1 MAGFY
6 GALVEAI
13 KIEEVQDDDDD
24 DVLAVASRVTRRL
37 FSRRSS
43 PQCTLCIV
51 RPDIFQN
58 GTRDRIAGIIR
69 ELAESEKGR
78 AGVVAAGALL
88 AAFMIEIARSDGLM
102 TSLEL
107 AKTILKLSKS
117 VEGREWL
124 VAAGGCGAL
133 AQALRIDDSDF
144 EIFNHDCREDFWELE
159 RCNESALR
167 KLRNNK
173 K

>member
-24 DVLAVASRVTRRL
+24 DL
-37 FSRRSS
+37 FPYFGMRG
-43 PQCTLCIV
+43 I
-51 RPDIFQN
+51 
-58 GTRDRIAGIIR
+58 IAGIIR

-88 AAFMIEIARSDGLM
+88 AAFMIEIARSDGLIK
-102 TSLEL
+102 SLQL

-117 VEGREWL
+117 VEGRAGL

-133 AQALRIDDSDF
+133 SQALRNDQEDF
-144 EIFNHDCREDFWELE
+144 EIFGSGIVLCSRLLG
-159 RCNESALR
+159 A
-167 KLRNNK
+167 
-173 K
+173 